1 MKQIKMLAE
10 QKYHKEQGIDIKY
23 NEVEGNRGITV
34 YAKEDVVV
42 NVTLA
47 TMIYGNVVMHD
58 GDTLVVT
65 VECDGQNNLCS
76 KFVAKTNTWSKVK
89 PTNVSM
95 ELSRVIQRA
104 DVEYDIF
111 REEDPYV
118 VEVYYNECA
127 EEFTFVTFNNDRCLT
142 GRPIADISID
152 PTKWL
157 DSSILKAISSAINT
171 LGDKHICLNLFKREK
186 SNTIAFEFFYNKE
199 EIHTE
204 YDEFEVMEFNF
215 NTSTGELSSWF
226 SSDETID
233 SRDIIRP
240 LELIDLQKL
249 DSVLTH
255 TVFYLPAHNILE
267 IK

>member
-23 NEVEGNRGITV
+23 IEVEGKRSITV

-47 TMIYGNVVMHD
+47 TMIYRNIVMHD
-58 GDTLVVT
+58 DDALVVT
-65 VECDGQNNLCS
+65 VECGGQNNLCS
-76 KFVAKTNTWSKVK
+76 KYVAETNAWSKVS
-89 PTNVSM
+89 PTNVSG
-95 ELSRVIQRA
+95 EFSWVIQRA
-104 DVEYDIF
+104 DVEYDVF

-118 VEVYYNECA
+118 VEAYYNECL
-127 EEFTFVTFNNDRCLT
+127 EEFTFVTFNNDRYLT
-142 GRPIADISID
+142 GRPITDISID
-152 PTKWL
+152 PTKWV
-157 DSSILKAISSAINT
+157 DSSVLKLISSVITT
-171 LGDKHICLNLFKREK
+171 LGNKRICLDLFKREK
-186 SNTIAFEFFYNKE
+186 SNIIAFEFFYNKK

-204 YDEFEVMEFNF
+204 YDEFEVMKFNF

-233 SRDIIRP
+233 SRDIIRH

-249 DSVLTH
+249 DSALTH
-255 TVFYLPAHNILE
+255 HVTAHNILE